1 LYFIFFFN
9 YFIMTQTIGSRRQVW
24 NGNAK
29 HTSGGLTK
37 SDLTMSHGRI
47 VSKAK
52 HISAKKEMRLLK
64 HGYGTKKGKFGFV
77 KVGTKRNRKMRGG
90 MGRLSPLQLTEEG
103 NGIAGQGI
111 TPGGPQTLAGMAGG
125 RASAR
130 ASARARSYGMAGGD
144 DYQPQIAGGSKSL
157 YGGSGMQSLSPQGSA
172 AWSGDGI
179 SGSGLTDFG
188 AGSVGLQMQAGMSG
202 GRRRRNS
209 RGRRG
214 QKKTMRGGTTSQRF
228 ALSPLELGENST
240 DVQFAAGR
248 GN

>member
-1 LYFIFFFN
+1 
-9 YFIMTQTIGSRRQVW
+9 MTQTIGSRRQVW

-37 SDLTMSHGRI
+37 SDLTMSNGRI

-52 HISAKKEMRLLK
+52 HISAKKEMRLLN
-64 HGYGTKKGKFGFV
+64 HGFGTKKGKFGFV
-77 KVGTKRNRKMRGG
+77 KVGTKKNRKMRGG
-90 MGRLSPLQLTEEG
+90 MHNLSPSELMEEG

-125 RASAR
+125 GGVGSGIRRSR
-130 ASARARSYGMAGGD
+130 YRSYGMA
-144 DYQPQIAGGSKSL
+144 
-157 YGGSGMQSLSPQGSA
+157 GGSGMQSLSPQGSA
-172 AWSGDGI
+172 SWAGDGI

-202 GRRRRNS
+202 GRRRRS
-209 RGRRG
+209 SKGRRG
-214 QKKTMRGGTTSQRF
+214 QKKSMRGGTTSQRF

-240 DVQFAAGR
+240 DVQFRAGQ